1 MKYVICDIL
10 FCKILIINI
19 LWFSFSHPLVL
30 ALYFALFLVDDSREV
45 AQGGKPEEPATC

>member
-1 MKYVICDIL
+1 MKYVICNVL

-19 LWFSFSHPLVL
+19 LWFSFSHPSVL

-45 AQGGKPEEPATC
+45 SQGGQPEEPANC